1 MINQFKEH
9 LTKLA
14 DNKKAE
20 IIKIIE
26 YMIFNGRNEGEIYH
40 EVDLLTWDS
49 DHDFVD
55 DEIAKAGGDLCPL
68 SLEEMRD
75 YQHDMI
81 SAIMEYKTSV
91 EILNLE
97 SCHTNYYMH
106 EGSGYVQTGLEL
118 IEEGYNPLKCEGLI
132 EVTHWCSI
140 CKRWD
145 YLECNC
151 EVKIIEIIRD
161 GRTNFAYAV
170 NEKGDN
176 VFQVCCDDEGMI
188 DPEDCGWDDGI
199 CGEYNYGLYNIDK
212 ADEVFHIFIKACIDG
227 K

>member
-97 SCHTNYYMH
+97 SCHTN
-106 EGSGYVQTGLEL
+106 
-118 IEEGYNPLKCEGLI
+118 
-132 EVTHWCSI
+132 
-140 CKRWD
+140 
-145 YLECNC
+145 C